1 MSCEYSI
8 SGHLSAPCVPTAA
21 GYDSAFYLCTW
32 SAFNASIAAN
42 EVTVSDTTD
51 NLTKVVKFSAETT
64 PTLKPLFH
72 FNDPRTAIFSGS
84 TKAKADSPLAVPYFT
99 KTLQFAVDKNAAMN
113 SSDKNGGNLNS
124 KLVNVLS
131 AGSFVFILKRTDGT
145 GYEAFGAL
153 SPMRCTT
160 VDQSLASDDT
170 NSGMVTLTFAAN
182 EGDFAV
188 AVDNTEADLEKFAAA
203 QG

>member
-8 SGHLSAPCVPTAA
+8 SGHLAAPCVPTAA
-21 GYDSAFYLCTW
+21 GYDSEFYLCTW
-32 SAFNASIAAN
+32 GGFNASVAAS
-42 EVTVSDTTD
+42 EVSITDTTD
-51 NLTKVVKFSAETT
+51 NLAKVVKFSAEGA

-72 FNDPRTAIFSGS
+72 FKDPRTAIFSGS

-99 KTLQFAVDKNAAMN
+99 KTLQFSIDKNAAMS
-113 SSDKNGGNLNS
+113 SSDKDGGSINS

-145 GYEAFGAL
+145 GFEAFGAL
-153 SPMRCTT
+153 NPMKCTT

-188 AVDNTEADLEKFAAA
+188 AVDNTETELENFAA
-203 QG
+203 QGA